1 MSLLAKAIYLL
12 RLVICSVY
20 ILCPWTLVINA
31 MFLQMMPYNSA
42 PSTFL
47 LTPRK
52 QQSQLKREEK
62 KKGRWIACDGEHYSG
77 WYKLRNFSCYWGRMW
92 VRDLACLWPALLQKS
107 SNWPSAATYLYSEI
121 TSLCWAEILLRGC
134 AVQRRDR
141 LSHWE
146 KLIRIIDQ
154 DKELAT
160 RSWKQERDRGQK
172 NKIEMGI
179 NKWPG

>member
-47 LTPRK
+47 LTPQK
-52 QQSQLKREEK
+52 QQSQLKKGKKKKR
-62 KKGRWIACDGEHYSG
+62 KKGRWIACDGEHYSE
-77 WYKLRNFSCYWGRMW
+77 WYKLQSFLCYRVGMW
-92 VRDLACLWPALLQKS
+92 VRDLTRLWPPLLQKS
-107 SNWPSAATYLYSEI
+107 SKWLSAAVYLYSEI

-134 AVQRRDR
+134 CCVGERQVVTLVKISTA
-141 LSHWE
+141 LHWDYW
-146 KLIRIIDQ
+146 L
-154 DKELAT
+154 
-160 RSWKQERDRGQK
+160 G
-172 NKIEMGI
+172 
-179 NKWPG
+179 